1 MIATAQ
7 TVIEKLV
14 KGGIRVTFEL
24 CSDHREWMC
33 TLNLEGHECVSET
46 GPDMPTSL
54 LGALVSLGVALAM
67 HRAQE
72 LEDP

>member
-7 TVIEKLV
+7 TVIERLV
-14 KGGIRVTFEL
+14 TGGIRVTFEL

-33 TLNLEGHECVSET
+33 TLNLEGRVCVSET

-54 LGALVSLGVALAM
+54 LGALVSMGVELA
-67 HRAQE
+67 RQAQE
-72 LEDP
+72 QEEP